1 MQFDQHSVFEYRG
14 PKHRVVCEMPE
25 KDRTT
30 EAMETA
36 NLAWEKRNKKRKA
49 ATRTTADRPLWS
61 VSHNLLLPLRSSF
74 SIPAFPSLCL
84 THSLVDSPI

>member
-30 EAMETA
+30 EAMEGA
-36 NLAWEKRNKKRKA
+36 NGLWEKRNKKRKA

-61 VSHNLLLPLRSSF
+61 VSHNLLLPLITF
-74 SIPAFPSLCL
+74 LFFYPCLSLSLFNSL
-84 THSLVDSPI
+84 TR

>member
-36 NLAWEKRNKKRKA
+36 NGLWEKRNKKRKA

-74 SIPAFPSLCL
+74 SIPTFPSLCL